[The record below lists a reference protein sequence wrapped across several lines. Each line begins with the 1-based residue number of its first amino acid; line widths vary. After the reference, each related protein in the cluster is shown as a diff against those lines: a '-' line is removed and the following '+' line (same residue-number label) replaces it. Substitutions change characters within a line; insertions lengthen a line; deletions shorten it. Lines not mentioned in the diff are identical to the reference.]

1 MIALKRRI
9 AHRKNL
15 IYTYDGTP
23 PAAPSLPPGF
33 EIVRATT
40 EILEASMQDPEL
52 ESRKERYIRFIDAGL
67 VGYLALHEGQ
77 WAAAGWIAL
86 PEIPRYPG
94 QIPDNFNAKYYWLFE
109 AHTYAPFRGL
119 GLHKALVVARL
130 RYLASM
136 NNGIVQA
143 VADVNP
149 NNTPSR
155 RSYERLGFEESG
167 IMDIWTLSV
176 PRVRREPFGIW
187 RKKAVHPPILAER
200 PENK

>member
-1 MIALKRRI
+1 MAKRI

-15 IYTYDGTP
+15 MYTYEGP
-23 PAAPSLPPGF
+23 PPQDLPLPPGF
-33 EIVRATT
+33 EIVQATP
-40 EILEASMQDPEL
+40 EVVEASMQDPEL
-52 ESRKERYIRFIDAGL
+52 ESRKRRYLRFVNAGL
-67 VGYLALHEGQ
+67 VGFLALHEGD

-86 PEIPRYPG
+86 PEVPRFPG
-94 QIPDNFNAKYYWLFE
+94 QIPDNFSSEHYWLFE

-130 RYLASM
+130 RYLADI
-136 NNGIVQA
+136 NDGIALA

-155 RSYERLGFEESG
+155 KSYERLGFKESG
-167 IMDIWTLSV
+167 IIDIWTLSL

-187 RKKAVHPPILAER
+187 RKRAPHPPILVGGSKPR
-200 PENK
+200 